1 MTQVRLEEIL
11 SKDNVSNE
19 ELGEILGDMFIS
31 FSKHFK
37 DLKNQMS
44 NLCEEMDELKKEI
57 QALENKSKL
66 GFGIILE
73 DEED

>member
-11 SKDNVSNE
+11 SKDNISNE
-19 ELGEILGDMFIS
+19 ELGEILGDMFVS

-37 DLKNQMS
+37 ELKNQMS

-57 QALENKSKL
+57 QALEDKSKL